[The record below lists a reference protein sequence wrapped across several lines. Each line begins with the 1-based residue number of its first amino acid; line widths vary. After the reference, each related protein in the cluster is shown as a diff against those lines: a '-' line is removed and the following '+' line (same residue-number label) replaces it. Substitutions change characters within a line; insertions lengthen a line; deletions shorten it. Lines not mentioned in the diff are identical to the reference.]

1 MGESISYRR
10 WRFSTDLPAERR
22 YTTSHFW
29 LAEKPEGVWRVGLT
43 KFATWLLGDP
53 VECQFKAAAGST
65 VAVGQEIGWVEG
77 LKSLTTI
84 YSAAGGELLDCGT
97 VISENVTLFESDPYE
112 RGWLYRVRGVAAPDS
127 VNVHGYIAILD
138 EAVDEVMRRR
148 QDECGGECEG

>member
-10 WRFSTDLPAERR
+10 WRFSADLPAERR
-22 YTTSHFW
+22 YTASHFW